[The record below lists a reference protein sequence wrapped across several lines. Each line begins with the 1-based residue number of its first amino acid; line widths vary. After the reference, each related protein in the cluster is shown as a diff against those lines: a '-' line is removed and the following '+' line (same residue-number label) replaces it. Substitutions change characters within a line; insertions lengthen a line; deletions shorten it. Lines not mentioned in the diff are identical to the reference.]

1 MMATVVVEESLHPHY
16 PLPDVDD
23 PVMRPFW
30 DGTRALKFLQQRD
43 LVTGEIHWPPKPM
56 YWKGGQRLE
65 WFEASGKGAVY
76 TYVVG
81 SEPFLPAFKHLL
93 PHIMVVVELAERAV
107 DRDAGR
113 AEGSHQLGLAREA
126 LPGAIFPGSDGF
138 AQRIEDVA
146 VLRGAGGSP
155 NLSGKPR
162 GARPTPWPPLP
173 RSTSPEP

>member
-1 MMATVVVEESLHPHY
+1 MMATVVVEESLHQDY

-30 DGTRALKFLQQRD
+30 DGTRALKLLQQRD

-65 WFEASGKGAVY
+65 WFEASGKGTVF

-93 PHIMVVVELAERAV
+93 PHIMVVVELPERARLV
-107 DRDAGR
+107 GHMIGCRPDEMRIGAPVRVAFKRLTDRVT
-113 AEGSHQLGLAREA
+113 
-126 LPGAIFPGSDGF
+126 LPVWELD
-138 AQRIEDVA
+138 R
-146 VLRGAGGSP
+146 
-155 NLSGKPR
+155 
-162 GARPTPWPPLP
+162 
-173 RSTSPEP
+173 